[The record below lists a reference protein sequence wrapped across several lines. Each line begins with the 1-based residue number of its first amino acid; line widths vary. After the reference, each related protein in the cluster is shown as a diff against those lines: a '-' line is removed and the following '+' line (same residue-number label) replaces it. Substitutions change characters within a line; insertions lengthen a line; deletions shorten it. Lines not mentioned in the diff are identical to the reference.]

1 MSNGKASA
9 AWDGLNE
16 RQRLYLSTIFRFD
29 QAAEA
34 DIRRQKAEWLT
45 TPPASEWRLV
55 TYDIKLPRDLGGYSS
70 VQHELRE
77 AGQHDSGSGST
88 LAALERR
95 GLVEVEHDHIY
106 IAVLG
111 KHVPRVR
118 VRLTAAGRAAARA
131 GAGITGP
138 ATAPAGLM
146 ARWSFAA
153 LARLYEAGDNGL
165 TTQTTW
171 DEDDKAPPW
180 KTLLHLRDRKDGSH
194 IEEFSVHT
202 RKEGINPLT
211 GHEYTT
217 RTEYRVRLSPAGVRH
232 YELHHACYRELYPD
246 VEAVEP
252 RHKLD
257 LAHADL
263 AAHQARKP
271 PHLVRVTDVPVL
283 ARLAVLEAAGNCYL
297 RTTLIKAYEE
307 RGWPVPEDVRALP
320 SGLTPWQVKKLTRT
334 ERSIDRLRGH
344 RDGPLVDVLEVENL
358 PQHRHTHPVLPL
370 VVLTEHGR
378 RHYAGHRDEYLRA
391 YPDLT
396 LPDTITERS
405 VQA

>member
-1 MSNGKASA
+1 MNSSKAA
-9 AWDGLNE
+9 TVWGELNE

-29 QAAEA
+29 QDAEA
-34 DIRRQKAEWLT
+34 EIRSRRAERLA
-45 TPPASEWRLV
+45 TPPAAEWRLV
-55 TYDIKLPRDLGGYSS
+55 TYDIKLPRDVGGYSS

-95 GLVEVEHDHIY
+95 GLVEVEHDHVY
-106 IAVLG
+106 IALLG

-118 VRLTAAGRAAARA
+118 VRLTTAGRAAARA

-138 ATAPAGLM
+138 TSTPAGLM

-153 LARLYEAGDNGL
+153 LARLYAAGDNGL

-171 DEDDKAPPW
+171 DKADQAPPW
-180 KTLLHLRDRKDGSH
+180 KTLLRLRDRKDGSH
-194 IEEFSVHT
+194 IDEFSRHT

-252 RHKLD
+252 RQKLD

-263 AAHQARKP
+263 AAHRAP
-271 PHLVRVTDVPVL
+271 PPRHLVRATDVPVL
-283 ARLAVLEAAGNCYL
+283 ARLAELETAGGCYL
-297 RTTLIKAYEE
+297 RTTLIKAYED
-307 RGWPVPEDVRALP
+307 GAWPVPDTVRALP
-320 SGLTPWQVKKLTRT
+320 SGLLRWEIKSLTRT
-334 ERSIDRLRGH
+334 EKSIDRLLAHRG
-344 RDGPLVDVLEVENL
+344 GPLVEILEVDNV
-358 PQHRHTHPVLPL
+358 PRHRDKVPVLSL

-378 RHYAGHRDEYLRA
+378 RHFAAHRDEYLRA

-396 LPDTITERS
+396 LPDTTASGDSR
-405 VQA
+405 A